1 MGGNGVASDPNTVS
15 FLLDQLGA
23 GGAEV
28 TAKKM
33 FGEYGLY
40 LDGKMVAMVCDDQLF
55 VKRTAGGAAFTG
67 PVEEAPPYPQAKPHP
82 LIDADRWD
90 DADWLAELFR
100 ITAAELPAPK
110 PKKVKAK

>member
-1 MGGNGVASDPNTVS
+1 MGSRPETVE
-15 FLLDQLGA
+15 FLVDQLGT

-55 VKRTAGGAAFTG
+55 LKRTPGGATFTG
-67 PVEEAPPYPQAKPHP
+67 PIEEAPPYPGAKPHP
-82 LIDADRWD
+82 LIDGDRWD
-90 DADWLAELFR
+90 DATWLAELFR

-110 PKKVKAK
+110 PKKARV

>member
-1 MGGNGVASDPNTVS
+1 MGSRPETIE
-15 FLLDQLGA
+15 FILDQLST

-28 TAKKM
+28 TARKM

-55 VKRTAGGAAFTG
+55 MKSTPGGRAFTG
-67 PVEEAPPYPQAKPHP
+67 PIEEAPPYPQAKPHP
-82 LIDADRWD
+82 VIDGDRWD
-90 DADWLAELFR
+90 DGAWLAELFR

-110 PKKVKAK
+110 PKRK